1 MDWGTELAKYY
12 TVDPVSTRPLAA
24 TSAEANTEESEV
36 PESPPVAERPVAA
49 SPASPERADL
59 GVTVPEDVPVHSS
72 EGHAE
77 HHPREHS
84 AETTGEESEDF
95 FAPDFEGFIDEAGRR
110 TRNV

>member
-12 TVDPVSTRPLAA
+12 TVDPVSTPPLAA
-24 TSAEANTEESEV
+24 TSAEANTEDSEV

-59 GVTVPEDVPVHSS
+59 GVTVPEEVSVHSS

-77 HHPREHS
+77 HHPRENS